1 MLVRGLG
8 IDCNAVREQD
18 PSYELYRLK
27 RNAYWYALFFLLW
40 FPYNYSMLSEEEVK
54 KVATLA
60 RIELSDSEVE
70 KFQKDLSSVL
80 DYVEE
85 LKQVDTEGLDIVASV
100 TGLENVE
107 RADEAVM
114 VDYQEDIMKNAPE
127 RKDKYYKVK
136 SIL

>member
-1 MLVRGLG
+1 
-8 IDCNAVREQD
+8 
-18 PSYELYRLK
+18 
-27 RNAYWYALFFLLW
+27 
-40 FPYNYSMLSEEEVK
+40 MLSPEEVK

-85 LKQVDTEGLDIVASV
+85 LKQVDTEGLEIVSSV
-100 TGLENVE
+100 TGLENVQ
-107 RADEAVM
+107 RADESVLI
-114 VDYQEDIMKNAPE
+114 DYQEDIMANAPE